1 MRDDI
6 NRPYCHYCNELA
18 THRFQTKGEMVDVCK
33 THAKQVRD
41 TTYHEVHTQL
51 ALFREYALACEA
63 QWRWSE
69 VPTVWE
75 GLMEFYKEW
84 DYNNTS
90 CSCSHPSGRCTA
102 HPNTA
107 KAMKRG
113 LDKAN
118 ARLRKAEKFMSHD
131 LMFDP
136 RYLDKLPLTEDI
148 VETGSYRGA
157 YRYSQERIE
166 RMGSHY
172 IQN

>member
-1 MRDDI
+1 
-6 NRPYCHYCNELA
+6 
-18 THRFQTKGEMVDVCK
+18 
-33 THAKQVRD
+33 
-41 TTYHEVHTQL
+41 
-51 ALFREYALACEA
+51 
-63 QWRWSE
+63 
-69 VPTVWE
+69 
-75 GLMEFYKEW
+75 
-84 DYNNTS
+84 
-90 CSCSHPSGRCTA
+90 
-102 HPNTA
+102 
-107 KAMKRG
+107 MKRG